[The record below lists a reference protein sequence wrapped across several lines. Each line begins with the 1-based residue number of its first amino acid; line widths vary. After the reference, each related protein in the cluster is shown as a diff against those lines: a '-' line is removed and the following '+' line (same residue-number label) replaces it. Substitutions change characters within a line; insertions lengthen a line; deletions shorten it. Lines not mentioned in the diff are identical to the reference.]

1 MGARDTVDYRVV
13 ADHIPIG
20 FFDSSGLTKE
30 LSGIELMEQARCAT
44 AGFVHYGL
52 QRQDR
57 VLLVAP
63 TGPEYLTVLLG
74 CLLGGFVP
82 CTVAAPPRPNDPTSS
97 GVWHLHAAI
106 TAVRPSVVVISDP
119 DLAVAVPAGTPL
131 LTVDELAR
139 HGRTPWRALPI
150 PEPEDVHHIQL
161 TSGSTSAP
169 KAAVLT
175 HANVAANV
183 GALRVATGLTAHRDR
198 MSSWLPLYHDMGL
211 VLVLLGL
218 STGVGLDLM
227 QPVGFVRDPVSWLR
241 HISDRGAAITAAP
254 PFAFRAA
261 ADRFRAK
268 GGAQLDLSSL
278 RQAYVGAE
286 PIEVAILRQFRDTFT
301 DHGLADTA
309 IVPCYGM
316 AETVLATTLSAH
328 DHGATDTSFGRVRWH
343 DVDRATLDAQ
353 QLAQPASPGAPA
365 RRIVGC
371 GNPVQG
377 LTLRVTRADGTEA
390 ADGEVGAIGV
400 RGSSVMAGYLTADGD
415 LAAPPG
421 GWHETGDLGLR
432 LAGAVHIVGRTKEM
446 LIVRGRNLPPYDI
459 ETVVEE
465 HPLVGASAVFSYHTD
480 TTTTE
485 QIVAV
490 LETRAKPADRD
501 QIYTDVATKVRQV
514 FGLSLADV
522 RFLPRGGIP
531 RTTSGKRQRQRLRD
545 AYLRGALA

>member
-13 ADHIPIG
+13 ADRIPIG
-20 FFDSSGLTKE
+20 FFDSSGLTRE
-30 LSGIELMEQARCAT
+30 VTGIELVDQARCVT

-52 QRQDR
+52 RRQDR

-97 GVWHLHAAI
+97 GVWHLQAAVA
-106 TAVRPSVVVISDP
+106 AVRPAVVVISDP
-119 DLAVAVPAGTPL
+119 DVARAVPAGTPL
-131 LTVDELAR
+131 LTVDELGR
-139 HGRTPWRALPI
+139 HGRLPWRALPI

-175 HANVAANV
+175 HASVAANV
-183 GALRVATGLTAHRDR
+183 SALRTATGLTAHRDR

-218 STGVGLDLM
+218 STGVALDLM

-241 HISDRGAAITAAP
+241 HISARRAAITAAP
-254 PFAFRAA
+254 PFAFKAA

-268 GGAQLDLSSL
+268 GGPQLDLSSL

-286 PIEVAILRQFRDTFT
+286 PIEVAVLRHFRDTFT
-301 DHGLADTA
+301 NHGLADTA

-328 DHGATDTSFGRVRWH
+328 DHGATPTSFGRVRWH
-343 DVDRATLDAQ
+343 DVDRATLDARQ
-353 QLAQPASPGAPA
+353 VAAPA
-365 RRIVGC
+365 RPGASARRFVGC
-371 GNPVQG
+371 GTPVKG
-377 LTLRVTRADGTEA
+377 LSVRLLKPDGTAA

-400 RGSSVMAGYLTADGD
+400 RGTSVMSGYLTADGG
-415 LAAPPG
+415 LAAPPD

-432 LAGAVHIVGRTKEM
+432 LDGAVHVVGRTKEM

-459 ETVVEE
+459 ESVVEK
-465 HPLVGASAVFSYHTD
+465 HPLVGASAVFSYSTD
-480 TTTTE
+480 STSTE
-485 QIVAV
+485 QVVAV

-501 QIYTDVATKVRQV
+501 QLYTDVATTVRQV

-545 AYLRGALA
+545 AYLTGALA